1 MVHPF
6 SFRFALKY
14 NNISVHQIM
23 PFVSGNYHRFHIF
36 PGYNIIIERNEIHTG
51 LGTEESGDFMAKL
64 NVYKKS
70 LGFLTAAF
78 TFAAVA
84 TGCAGSDQSSSES
97 ASKSKTTGTSVTE
110 STLSASPMSNK
121 DITYSEL
128 FSERDLSGS
137 YDSID
142 AEIKLSGDSIDCDG
156 SGVSVEGSSVTI
168 TEKGVYRI
176 TGTLDEGQIV
186 VDAKGEK
193 VQLVLDGASI
203 TSKSNAPISVVNAD
217 KVFITLAEGS
227 ENTVTDNRKT
237 SSDEEQDSA
246 IFSKD
251 SLTINGSGSLTVNSS
266 DMDGIRSKDDIV
278 ITGGKIT
285 VKSGNNGIK
294 AKDYIA
300 AVGCD
305 IKVDAGNDGL
315 KASNTEDASLGF
327 IYIESGDYDITAIGD
342 GISAETVFYAESGD
356 FNIVS
361 GGGSTNSTKTHTDDF
376 GGFGGGRDFGGI
388 EMPTDE
394 NGEFTMPEGMI
405 PPDDFDPSE
414 FGGRSFGG
422 KQRSDA
428 QSGATPETNASD
440 GNAKVLANIRFS
452 DDTDDDVTSSTISQ
466 KGIKGSEIIIKNGD
480 FTIDSSD
487 DAIHSNGNV
496 DISGGNIT
504 VSAGDDG
511 LHADEQIDISAG
523 TYIVSKSYEGIEGKE
538 INISGGTVEVTAS
551 DDGFNGSDG
560 TSQGGMATY
569 SESVVVNISGGTVYV
584 NADGDGLDSNGDMN
598 ISGGTVIVN
607 GSTNGG
613 NGALDS
619 NGEITVTGGTVIAAG
634 NSAMAEA
641 PSEKSEQ
648 NSVSATFDSNFKG
661 GTLVTLT
668 DSDGKEL
675 LSFAPAKSFNN
686 IVISTPDLV
695 KGETY
700 KFYTNGTSSAEQNYG
715 LYKTGGYKGDG
726 DESGSFTVE
735 SAVSYV
741 GERSGFGGGKNFG
754 GREMPTGENGEFTM
768 PDGMTPPNGKELPT
782 DENGKFTM
790 PEGMTPPNGMTP
802 PDGFNGGRGGRRSA
816 NNN

>member
-1 MVHPF
+1 M
-6 SFRFALKY
+6 S
-14 NNISVHQIM
+14 
-23 PFVSGNYHRFHIF
+23 
-36 PGYNIIIERNEIHTG
+36 
-51 LGTEESGDFMAKL
+51 KL
-64 NVYKKS
+64 NVYKRS
-70 LGFLTAAF
+70 LGILTAAF

-84 TGCAGSDQSSSES
+84 TGCSSSSQSSSDSE
-97 ASKSKTTGTSVTE
+97 SKTKAAGTTVTE
-110 STLSASPMSNK
+110 SAVNASSMSNMEF
-121 DITYSEL
+121 DYSEI
-128 FSERDLSGS
+128 FSERDLSGD

-156 SGVSVEGSSVTI
+156 DGVSVQDTTATI

-176 TGTLDEGQIV
+176 TGTLDDGQII

-203 TSKSNAPISVVNAD
+203 TSKSNAPISVANAD
-217 KVFITLAEGS
+217 KVFITLAKGS
-227 ENTVTDNRKT
+227 ENTVTDNSKA

-266 DMDGIRSKDDIV
+266 GKDGIHSKDDIV
-278 ITGGKIT
+278 ITGGKII
-285 VKSGNNGIK
+285 VNAENNGIN

-305 IKVDAGNDGL
+305 VTVKAGNDGMRSTN
-315 KASNTEDASLGF
+315 AVDDSCGF
-327 IYIESGDYDITAIGD
+327 VYIESGNYNITAEGD
-342 GISAETVFYAESGD
+342 GISAESVFYAESGD

-361 GGGSTNSTKTHTDDF
+361 GGGNENSTKTHTDDF
-376 GGFGGGRDFGGI
+376 GGFGGGRGFGGK

-394 NGEFTMPEGMI
+394 NGEFSMPDGMTPPNGMT
-405 PPDDFDPSE
+405 PPDDFDPSK
-414 FGGRSFGG
+414 FGGRQ
-422 KQRSDA
+422 KTDA
-428 QSGATPETNASD
+428 QSGATREKSGSIGDAQS
-440 GNAKVLANIRFS
+440 LANFQS
-452 DDTDDDVTSSTISQ
+452 GESNENSEAENETSQ
-466 KGIKGSEIIIKNGD
+466 KGVKGNEIVIRNGN
-480 FTIDSSD
+480 FSIDSAD

-496 DISGGNIT
+496 NISGGNIT
-504 VSAGDDG
+504 AKTGDDG
-511 LHADEQIDISAG
+511 IHAEEQIDISDG
-523 TYIVSKSYEGIEGKE
+523 TCIINKSYEGIEGKLV
-538 INISGGTVEVTAS
+538 NISGGNIEVNAS

-560 TSQGGMATY
+560 TSQGGMGTY

-584 NADGDGLDSNGDMN
+584 NADGDGLDSNGDMT

-619 NGEITVTGGTVIAAG
+619 NGEIIVTGGTLIAAG

-700 KFYTNGTSSAEQNYG
+700 KFYTNGTSSAEQKYG

-741 GERSGFGGGKNFG
+741 GERSGFGGGFG
-754 GREMPTGENGEFTM
+754 GGKDFGGMEMPTDENGDFKM
-768 PDGMTPPNGKELPT
+768 PDGMQPPQGFDGKELPT
-782 DENGKFTM
+782 DENGSFSM
-790 PEGMTPPNGMTP
+790 PEGMTPPNGMTT
-802 PDGFNGGRGGRRSA
+802 PDGFNGGRVGRRSA

>member
-1 MVHPF
+1 MAEIYQLPENGNNNGGFGNIPF
-6 SFRFALKY
+6 SIPIGGFGMGGGLFG
-14 NNISVHQIM
+14 
-23 PFVSGNYHRFHIF
+23 GNYGMNGIADLF
-36 PGYNIIIERNEIHTG
+36 GLAIIASMFGWNG
-51 LGTEESGDFMAKL
+51 G
-64 NVYKKS
+64 
-70 LGFLTAAF
+70 GF
-78 TFAAVA
+78 
-84 TGCAGSDQSSSES
+84 G
-97 ASKSKTTGTSVTE
+97 
-110 STLSASPMSNK
+110 
-121 DITYSEL
+121 
-128 FSERDLSGS
+128 
-137 YDSID
+137 
-142 AEIKLSGDSIDCDG
+142 
-156 SGVSVEGSSVTI
+156 
-168 TEKGVYRI
+168 
-176 TGTLDEGQIV
+176 
-186 VDAKGEK
+186 
-193 VQLVLDGASI
+193 
-203 TSKSNAPISVVNAD
+203 
-217 KVFITLAEGS
+217 
-227 ENTVTDNRKT
+227 
-237 SSDEEQDSA
+237 
-246 IFSKD
+246 
-251 SLTINGSGSLTVNSS
+251 NGGF
-266 DMDGIRSKDDIV
+266 G
-278 ITGGKIT
+278 GGK
-285 VKSGNNGIK
+285 
-294 AKDYIA
+294 
-300 AVGCD
+300 
-305 IKVDAGNDGL
+305 
-315 KASNTEDASLGF
+315 
-327 IYIESGDYDITAIGD
+327 
-342 GISAETVFYAESGD
+342 
-356 FNIVS
+356 
-361 GGGSTNSTKTHTDDF
+361 
-376 GGFGGGRDFGGI
+376 GFGGGRDFGSI

-440 GNAKVLANIRFS
+440 ANAKALADIRFS

-560 TSQGGMATY
+560 TSQGGMGTY

-584 NADGDGLDSNGDMN
+584 NADGDGLDSNGDMT

-619 NGEITVTGGTVIAAG
+619 NGEIIVTGGTLIAAG

-700 KFYTNGTSSAEQNYG
+700 KFYTNGTSSAEQKYG

-726 DESGSFTVE
+726 DESGNFTVE

-741 GERSGFGGGKNFG
+741 GERSGFGGGFG
-754 GREMPTGENGEFTM
+754 GGKDFGGMEMPTDENGEFKM
-768 PDGMTPPNGKELPT
+768 PDGMQPPQGFDGKELPT
-782 DENGKFTM
+782 DENGSFSM
-790 PEGMTPPNGMTP
+790 PEGMTPPT
-802 PDGFNGGRGGRRSA
+802 GFNGGRGGRRSA